1 MKYFF
6 CAVFEWKGN
15 EYAVKFPDFPDLYT
29 HGETLED
36 AFEMAQEVLEG
47 YLVLLELQEKE
58 IPSPTPV
65 QELNARIKRSE
76 NVNLFVVKANTKVA
90 KARNKQN
97 YDRKSVTVEHYL
109 EELIDIF
116 QIVERANN
124 MGIMFFDR
132 ISLKMDLTELG
143 RSRPSSIGG

>member
-36 AFEMAQEVLEG
+36 AFEMAHEVLEG

-109 EELIDIF
+109 NVLAAEENINLSKALNDLLREKLI
-116 QIVERANN
+116 
-124 MGIMFFDR
+124 
-132 ISLKMDLTELG
+132 
-143 RSRPSSIGG
+143 

>member
-109 EELIDIF
+109 SKNILKALRSLLRAFKLLCIVLHLLKLI
-116 QIVERANN
+116 
-124 MGIMFFDR
+124 FFSCLPC
-132 ISLKMDLTELG
+132 I
-143 RSRPSSIGG
+143 

>member
-1 MKYFF
+1 MRCSGMKYFF

-15 EYAVKFPDFPDLYT
+15 EYAVNFPDFPELVT

-65 QELNARIKRSE
+65 RELNAKIERTE
-76 NVNLFVVKANTKVA
+76 DVNLFVVKANTKIA

-109 EELIDIF
+109 NVLASEENINLSK
-116 QIVERANN
+116 ALN
-124 MGIMFFDR
+124 
-132 ISLKMDLTELG
+132 DLLREKLM
-143 RSRPSSIGG
+143 

>member
-1 MKYFF
+1 
-6 CAVFEWKGN
+6 
-15 EYAVKFPDFPDLYT
+15 PDFPDLYT

-109 EELIDIF
+109 NVLAAEENINLSKALNDLLREKLI
-116 QIVERANN
+116 
-124 MGIMFFDR
+124 
-132 ISLKMDLTELG
+132 
-143 RSRPSSIGG
+143 